1 MDRVGLIGL
10 GINPYRILYVL
21 RRFTVLRA
29 DGNARYRF
37 PAGFPPAA
45 AGRGEQDLS
54 APRPGLMRLSAC

>member
-21 RRFTVLRA
+21 RRFTVLRT

-45 AGRGEQDLS
+45 AGAANRTSG
-54 APRPGLMRLSAC
+54 RLDRELWD